1 MSKSKQLFVFDL
13 DFTLW
18 DAGGTWCDCTNPPY
32 KIKNGKVHDANGYCI
47 RLYHDVLEILNE
59 LTRGGKKI
67 AIASRTQA
75 PSYARQ
81 LMKLLEIEPFIHFE
95 EIYPSGKIQHFN
107 NIQKNSGIDFRAM
120 VFFDDEHRNIADV
133 SQLGVECVLVNNG
146 INRRLVE
153 PYI

>member
-1 MSKSKQLFVFDL
+1 MPGNKHLFVFDL

-32 KIKNGKVHDANGYCI
+32 KIVNGKVIDSNGYHI
-47 RLYHDVLEILNE
+47 RLYSEVLDVFRE
-59 LTRGGKKI
+59 LTGQRKKI
-67 AIASRTQA
+67 AIASRTQT

-81 LMKLLEIEPFIHFE
+81 LMKLLEIEPFIHYE
-95 EIYPSGKIQHFN
+95 EIYPSSKIQHFN
-107 NIQKNSGIDFRAM
+107 NIRKNSGTDFPAM

-146 INRRLVE
+146 INRKIVE